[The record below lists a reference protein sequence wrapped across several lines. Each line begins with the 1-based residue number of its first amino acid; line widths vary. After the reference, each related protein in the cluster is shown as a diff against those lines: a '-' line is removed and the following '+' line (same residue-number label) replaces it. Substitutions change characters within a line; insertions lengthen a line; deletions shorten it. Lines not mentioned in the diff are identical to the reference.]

1 MMNMALILKDFI
13 KMARSMTSMD
23 LVKEECIE
31 MGHIIT
37 RKGMIEKDMT
47 KKGYDRMD
55 LIVQVLI
62 KKDITKMDITY

>member
-31 MGHIIT
+31 MGHINNEEGYD
-37 RKGMIEKDMT
+37 REGYD
-47 KKGYDRMD
+47 KKGYDRNGFNSAGFD
-55 LIVQVLI
+55 KEGYN
-62 KKDITKMDITY
+62 KKWI